1 MALSVSQTAR
11 SRLFVCSFLKT
22 DPLTPD
28 LSLLLRP
35 ECFHLVTAQSLSHF
49 LEILEQQKHQIDCLL
64 LQIGPDLPQMTQALH
79 QRAIVLPALIL
90 DLEAKAEDEERE
102 GLTPAEPR
110 SAGSETQKQRLP
122 QRRYHQA
129 ELYLCSAQLS
139 ELGKYVEEAIS
150 RFLKLNPASRLSPAL
165 KPLNPL
171 ETEQIAQTFVTMQQQ
186 RLSEKLQER
195 LGYLGIYYRRDPKAF
210 LRHLPPSE
218 QQKFLE
224 ELKADYRQIVLHYF
238 RRDQNLNQKI
248 DSLVHRAFFADVSVS
263 QILEI
268 HMELMDALAKQL
280 KLEGRSEDILLDY
293 RLTLI
298 DIIAHLC
305 EMYRRSIP
313 RES

>member
-11 SRLFVCSFLKT
+11 SRLFVCSFLET

-28 LSLLLRP
+28 LAQFLNP

-64 LQIGPDLPQMTQALH
+64 LQASPDLSQVTHALH
-79 QRAIVLPALIL
+79 QRAIVLPALIVG
-90 DLEAKAEDEERE
+90 LEATAED
-102 GLTPAEPR
+102 PALA
-110 SAGSETQKQRLP
+110 SSETQQQLP
-122 QRRYHQA
+122 QPSYHQA
-129 ELYLCSAQLS
+129 ELYLCGSQLS
-139 ELGKYVEEAIS
+139 QLGKYVEEAIS
-150 RFLKLNPASRLSPAL
+150 RFLKLNPACRMSLAL
-165 KPLNPL
+165 EPLNHL

-186 RLSEKLQER
+186 RLTEKLQER

-210 LRHLPPSE
+210 LRHRPPSE
-218 QQKFLE
+218 KQKFLE

-248 DSLVHRAFFADVSVS
+248 DNLVHKAFFADLSVS

-268 HMELMDALAKQL
+268 HMDLMDALAKQL
-280 KLEGRSEDILLDY
+280 KLEGRNEDILLDY
-293 RLTLI
+293 RLVLI

>member
-1 MALSVSQTAR
+1 MALSVSQAAR
-11 SRLFVCSFLKT
+11 SRLLVCSFLERE
-22 DPLTPD
+22 PISPNLAQL
-28 LSLLLRP
+28 LSSD
-35 ECFHLVTAQSLSHF
+35 CFHLVTAQSLNHF

-64 LQIGPDLPQMTQALH
+64 LQARTDLSQVAHALH
-79 QRAIVLPALIL
+79 QRAIVLPAIIV
-90 DLEAKAEDEERE
+90 DLEAKTKTE
-102 GLTPAEPR
+102 GRAAV
-110 SAGSETQKQRLP
+110 SKTQEQQFP
-122 QRRYHQA
+122 QPSYHQA
-129 ELYLCSAQLS
+129 ELYLCSSQLS
-139 ELGKYVEEAIS
+139 QLGKYIEEAIN
-150 RFLKLNPASRLSPAL
+150 RFLKLNPACRLNPAL
-165 KPLNPL
+165 KPLNHL

-186 RLSEKLQER
+186 RLAEKLQER

-210 LRHLPPSE
+210 LRNLPPSE
-218 QQKFLE
+218 KQKFLE

-238 RRDQNLNQKI
+238 RRDQGLNQKI
-248 DSLVHRAFFADVSVS
+248 DNLVHKAFFADVSVS

-280 KLEGRSEDILLDY
+280 KLEGRNEDILLDY